1 MLGLGKAATAKDSV
15 LNILSR
21 KNSLLLLLLSL
32 ILLIVVIVTIFKSM
46 QEQPEAD
53 SGCGE

>member
-1 MLGLGKAATAKDSV
+1 MLGLGKAATTKDSV

-32 ILLIVVIVTIFKSM
+32 ILLIVVIVVNGVKQSKGTLVWT
-46 QEQPEAD
+46 
-53 SGCGE
+53 

>member
-1 MLGLGKAATAKDSV
+1 MLGLGKAAATKDSV

-53 SGCGE
+53 SGCEE

>member
-1 MLGLGKAATAKDSV
+1 MLGLGKAAATKDSV

-32 ILLIVVIVTIFKSM
+32 ILLIVVIIFKSM

-53 SGCGE
+53 SGCEE